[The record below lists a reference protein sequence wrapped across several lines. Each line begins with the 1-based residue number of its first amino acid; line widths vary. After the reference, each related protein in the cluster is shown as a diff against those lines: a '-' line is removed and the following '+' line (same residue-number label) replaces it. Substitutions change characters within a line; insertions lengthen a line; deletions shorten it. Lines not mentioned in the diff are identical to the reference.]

1 MIQILLRSIDFLC
14 QASAWL
20 AASTL
25 AVMGLLGM
33 AEILSRWWFNYS
45 LQFAFEY
52 SGYMLAFIMFGG
64 SAWALNEG
72 GHIRVNLIMGPLGP
86 SARRA
91 VDMVGTIF
99 ALGISTYLSVA
110 SVRYTAKTYELGTL
124 SFFPSETPMAW
135 PQTALTFGICLLTLA
150 LLARLIR
157 LTIGEATEK
166 AVDNENLEE
175 APL

>member
-1 MIQILLRSIDFLC
+1 MIQIFLRSIDFLC
-14 QASAWL
+14 RASAWI

-25 AVMGLLGM
+25 AVMGVMGM

-52 SGYMLAFIMFGG
+52 SGYMLCFIMFGG

-72 GHIRVNLIMGPLGP
+72 GHIRVNLIMGPLRP
-86 SARRA
+86 AARRA
-91 VDMVGTIF
+91 VDMVATVF
-99 ALGISTYLSVA
+99 ALGISIYLSLA
-110 SVRYTAKTYELGTL
+110 SIRYTARTYELGTL

-157 LTIGEATEK
+157 LMIGEATEK
-166 AVDNENLEE
+166 EVNNENLEE

>member
-1 MIQILLRSIDFLC
+1 MIQIFLRSIDFLC
-14 QASAWL
+14 TASAWL
-20 AASTL
+20 AALTL
-25 AVMGLLGM
+25 AVMGVLGM

-52 SGYMLAFIMFGG
+52 SGYMLCFIMFGG

-72 GHIRVNLIMGPLGP
+72 GHIRVNLIMGPLAP
-86 SARRA
+86 AARRA
-91 VDMVGTIF
+91 VDIAGTIF
-99 ALGISTYLSVA
+99 ALGISAYLSLA
-110 SVRYTAKTYELGTL
+110 SVRYTARTYELGTL

-157 LTIGEATEK
+157 LIMGEATER
-166 AVDNENLEE
+166 AVNNANLEE
-175 APL
+175 TPR

>member
-1 MIQILLRSIDFLC
+1 
-14 QASAWL
+14 
-20 AASTL
+20 
-25 AVMGLLGM
+25 
-33 AEILSRWWFNYS
+33 
-45 LQFAFEY
+45 
-52 SGYMLAFIMFGG
+52 
-64 SAWALNEG
+64 
-72 GHIRVNLIMGPLGP
+72 
-86 SARRA
+86 
-91 VDMVGTIF
+91 MVGTIF